1 MIESVRFHVGRVAS
15 TLKGGG
21 GTYLNIN
28 ERAMA
33 ATPWFEESARK
44 YASAHVY

>member
-21 GTYLNIN
+21 GGTYLNIN

-33 ATPWFEESARK
+33 ATPRVEETA
-44 YASAHVY
+44 